1 MVAGVSFASQGEG
14 SMVEQRIF
22 GALVIAAVM
31 SVGSACDDA
40 KTAAE
45 VDASVPKVS
54 AEPVVETPPAE
65 SAAPAPVATVNP
77 MILIPAGS
85 FTMGSTDGQRDEKPT
100 RQVRVAAFEMDVMEV
115 TLGAY
120 VACTDA
126 DKCTYPDEDSF
137 CNWGKKGHNIH
148 PMNCLDWDQATAY
161 CASVGKRLPT
171 EEEWEY
177 AARGTDGRAYPWGT
191 GAPPAGVCYNRPKKG
206 TCPAESVPV
215 DSPFGLRG
223 MAGNVWEWT
232 SSGYNED
239 YGKKRLTDRRVYR
252 GASFYEEDAEDLRA
266 TLRNMRPPN
275 TRFDY
280 LGFRCARTP
289 KGAK

>member
-1 MVAGVSFASQGEG
+1 
-14 SMVEQRIF
+14 MVEQRIS
-22 GALVIAAVM
+22 GAVVIAALLSM
-31 SVGSACDDA
+31 GLGCDDA
-40 KTAAE
+40 AKAPGADAA
-45 VDASVPKVS
+45 APKAS
-54 AEPVVETPPAE
+54 AEPVVEEAPPPPKPE
-65 SAAPAPVATVNP
+65 PEPVAKVNP

-85 FTMGSTDGQRDEKPT
+85 FTMGSKDGQKDERPP
-100 RQVRVAAFEMDVMEV
+100 RRIRVAAFEMDVMEV

-120 VACTDA
+120 MLCI
-126 DKCTYPDEDSF
+126 KKGSCTYPDEDSF
-137 CNWGKKGHNIH
+137 CNWGKKGHTVH

-177 AARGTDGRAYPWGT
+177 AARGKDGRTYAWGN
-191 GAPPAGVCYNRPKKG
+191 GPQPKDLCFNRRKKG

-232 SSGYNED
+232 SSAYSED
-239 YGKKRLTDRRVYR
+239 YSKKRSDSRKVYR
-252 GASFYEEDAEDLRA
+252 GASFYEQDLDDLRA
-266 TLRNMRPPN
+266 TLRNMRPAN

-289 KGAK
+289 KR